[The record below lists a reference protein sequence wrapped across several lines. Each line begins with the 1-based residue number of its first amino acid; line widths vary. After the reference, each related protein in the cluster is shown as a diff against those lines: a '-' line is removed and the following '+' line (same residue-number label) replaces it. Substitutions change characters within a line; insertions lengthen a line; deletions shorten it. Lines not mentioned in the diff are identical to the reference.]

1 MMPVATESCSDR
13 VLPIVEINS
22 QVRRQV
28 PMDNLKA
35 SITVIDDEEWLLVR
49 RPCGGIASRRT
60 HWYLPEILPQEV
72 SNWRPSGLLAGIAP
86 LYHLLAA
93 DIIQ

>member
-13 VLPIVEINS
+13 ELPITEIDR

-35 SITVIDDEEWLLVR
+35 SITEIDDEEWLMMAGHVAGSQA
-49 RPCGGIASRRT
+49 GG
-60 HWYLPEILPQEV
+60 
-72 SNWRPSGLLAGIAP
+72 PSGTSKNSCPKRNRTGDAQGYWGTYCASTTYWLR
-86 LYHLLAA
+86 
-93 DIIQ
+93 